1 MGIPQR
7 NTRVIVARLVAE
19 VLRLRHRSYHPEL
32 RFMETV
38 ENTVILMAIFSAE
51 CNGKPLTVL
60 GLSKHLEMPRAT
72 LLRRLSFLESKGEVR
87 REAQSLRVN
96 AAIFA
101 TPSRDEAMRHLRQ
114 TVINAGTALS
124 QMDTD

>member
-60 GLSKHLEMPRAT
+60 GLSDRKST
-72 LLRRLSFLESKGEVR
+72 RLNSS
-87 REAQSLRVN
+87 
-96 AAIFA
+96 
-101 TPSRDEAMRHLRQ
+101 H
-114 TVINAGTALS
+114 
-124 QMDTD
+124 